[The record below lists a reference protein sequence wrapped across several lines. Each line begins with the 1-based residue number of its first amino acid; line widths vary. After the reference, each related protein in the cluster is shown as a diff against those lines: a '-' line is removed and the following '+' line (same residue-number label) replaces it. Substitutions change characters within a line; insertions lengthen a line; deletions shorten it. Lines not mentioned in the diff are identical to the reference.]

1 MICHINQT
9 DNCLDVKAAERAA
22 DKRAPDSQAWPLRD
36 DAEIKG
42 CSAAESEHS
51 EEVAS
56 FAVRRRGAPA
66 GREGLSAAR

>member
-1 MICHINQT
+1 MPTFVFMKPNG
-9 DNCLDVKAAERAA
+9 AA
-22 DKRAPDSQAWPLRD
+22 DKRAPDSQAWPPWG

-42 CSAAESEHS
+42 CSAAESEPR

-66 GREGLSAAR
+66 GRE